1 MKRTVKA
8 VFALLLALN
17 LLTCLAACGSKAK
30 TLTDGEL
37 EKIHIT
43 EQELRDKLVGITWHY
58 EDEPAHAVRFDADGT
73 AEEYLGGTIQW
84 IEGYTFAVRYCEY
97 YDMDAAELTSRERDF
112 VLEYY
117 DYNVVMQY
125 TDEDL
130 GGERYVESLAFDG
143 DTLLL
148 GIHRLAAGADF
159 VKTLPE
165 GLSGN
170 DALLNRVLYDRD
182 SNDYR
187 LFFTDGTGFRCNG
200 VFMDGTLL
208 NEEKFY
214 WGMDG
219 DLLYMMT
226 PTQPGGEGPIL
237 EEVDGFYLEADGD
250 GFRATDYW
258 NGNIRYYEPPE
269 ADDDSANRLIYN
281 YEKLHDAVADWG
293 Y

>member
-17 LLTCLAACGSKAK
+17 LLTCLAACGGKAK

-37 EKIHIT
+37 EEIHIT
-43 EQELRDKLVGITWHY
+43 EQELREKLVGITWHY
-58 EDEPAHAVRFDADGT
+58 EDEPAHAVRFDSDGT

-148 GIHRLAAGADF
+148 GIHRLVAGADF

-165 GLSGN
+165 GLSVN

-187 LFFTDGTGFRCNG
+187 LFFADGTGFRCNG

-250 GFRATDYW
+250 GFRETDYW
-258 NGNIRYYEPPE
+258 NGNIRFYGPPE

-281 YEKLHDAVADWG
+281 YEKLHDAVANWG